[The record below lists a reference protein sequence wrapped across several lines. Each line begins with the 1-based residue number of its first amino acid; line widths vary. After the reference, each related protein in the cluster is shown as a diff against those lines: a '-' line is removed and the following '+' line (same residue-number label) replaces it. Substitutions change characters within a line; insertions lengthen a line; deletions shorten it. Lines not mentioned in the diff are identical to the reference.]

1 MKIDDGL
8 VISKSQILELIK
20 TYEGFKTLTS
30 SADSAEFMILNAR
43 IDELNNILKMSQSL
57 EVIIRDSYFGSNVDE
72 YIKEANI

>member
-30 SADSAEFMILNAR
+30 SAEFMILNAR